1 MAYMVRST
9 DGWSPLM
16 PMALPCSRSVGRN
29 TRALHLV
36 SAYAAEMGLTLRQRP
51 CEANSNEIEAIKD
64 LLPAL
69 AWRRGGDDWCDR
81 LSDQNASW
89 IVDGSGNHMLA
100 VKDNRAALT
109 TALRGSSPAWINP
122 VIRRGMRSTK
132 ATAGSRPAAA

>member
-69 AWRRGGDDWCDR
+69 A
-81 LSDQNASW
+81 
-89 IVDGSGNHMLA
+89 
-100 VKDNRAALT
+100 
-109 TALRGSSPAWINP
+109 
-122 VIRRGMRSTK
+122 
-132 ATAGSRPAAA
+132 